1 MKLPIFYDW
10 NATWEYMFPS
20 KHIDNTFRCLHS
32 HCKSIAVGNIDNSMH
47 ITLVWH
53 IFTPIRN
60 RSRIKHSE
68 SFFLTVEH
76 KKVKASSNKTMLL
89 HYVTVYITL

>member
-20 KHIDNTFRCLHS
+20 KDIDSTFRGLHS
-32 HCKSIAVGNIDNSMH
+32 HCKSITVGNIDNSMH
-47 ITLVWH
+47 IALVWH

-60 RSRIKHSE
+60 RSRIKHSVTL
-68 SFFLTVEH
+68 SQLKSLGYFIPPILTI
-76 KKVKASSNKTMLL
+76 
-89 HYVTVYITL
+89 Y